1 MVYKDY
7 NYIIAVILLI
17 IFSFI
22 SSIFLI
28 NYLKIDINDNSGLVK
43 LNKVAVYEGLTNKDK
58 KTYDIFA
65 RSFKKEK

>member
-7 NYIIAVILLI
+7 NYIIPVILLI